1 MAATLP
7 WRPSRHPTRPSG
19 WLWAG
24 LLLALAL
31 ALLCPRHGRA
41 ESVELTNF
49 TVARSDEGVFLSFT
63 AGFELPHS
71 VEDALQR
78 GVPLYFEAEA
88 TLLQSRWYWRD
99 KRIARANRSWRLTY
113 QPLTRMYRVSTG
125 GLNQNFETLPEALDV
140 LRRSSRWKIAEAGAV
155 DPEAQS
161 YYVEFSYRL
170 DTSLLPRPMQIGI
183 GGEAAWSL
191 SVERTQRLN

>member
-1 MAATLP
+1 MIVLLWP
-7 WRPSRHPTRPSG
+7 RPGH
-19 WLWAG
+19 
-24 LLLALAL
+24 
-31 ALLCPRHGRA
+31 A
-41 ESVELTNF
+41 ESVELTTF
-49 TVARSDEGVFLSFT
+49 SVVRSDEGVLLSFT
-63 AGFELPHS
+63 ANFELPHS
-71 VEDALQR
+71 VEDALVR

-88 TLLQSRWYWRD
+88 NLLQTRWYWRD
-99 KRIARANRSWRLTY
+99 KRIARAVRSWRLTY

-140 LRRSSRWKIAEAGAV
+140 LRRSSRWKIAEAGQV
-155 DPEAQS
+155 DPEAQN
-161 YYVEFSYRL
+161 YVEFSYRL

>member
-1 MAATLP
+1 MTMAALLP
-7 WRPSRHPTRPSG
+7 GRGPARSSG
-19 WLWAG
+19 YWLWAG
-24 LLLALAL
+24 LLLAALLAL
-31 ALLCPRHGRA
+31 ICPRPAQA
-41 ESVELTNF
+41 ESVDLTTF
-49 TVARSDEGVFLSFT
+49 EVVRSDEGVLLSFT
-63 AGFELPHS
+63 ANFELPRS
-71 VEDALQR
+71 VEDALIR

-99 KRIARANRSWRLTY
+99 KRVARATRVWRLTF

-125 GLNQNFETLPEALDV
+125 GLNQNFETLAEALDL
-140 LRRSSRWKIAEAGAV
+140 LRRSSRWKIAEPGQV
-155 DPEAQS
+155 DAEAQN
-161 YYVEFSYRL
+161 YIEFTYRL